1 MASKSKNN
9 IRYQPRKASSR
20 STQAFTV
27 IILLLVVIMILLGL
41 GILSLPNANR
51 NSSKPNDLTNIVRKS
66 QEQSGGDE
74 EGNGERWV
82 EVISWEPR
90 AVVYHNFLTNEECE
104 HLINLAK
111 PNMVKSAVVDEKTG
125 GSKDSRVRTSS
136 GTFLRRGHEIYFWY
150 LNKILRIFSS
160 LDQLSVIL
168 ETNGHPRNGS
178 TSTSSRSK
186 KRKLQFQERFSRQP
200 KFVYCCISFL

>member
-1 MASKSKNN
+1 MEDSEEDESWKS
-9 IRYQPRKASSR
+9 SSR

-51 NSSKPNDLTNIVRKS
+51 KSSKPNDLTNIVRKS
-66 QEQSGGDE
+66 QEQRSGGDE

-90 AVVYHNFLTNEECE
+90 AVVYHNFLNLFDFTNEECE

-111 PNMVKSAVVDEKTG
+111 PNMAKSAVVDEKTG
-125 GSKDSRVRTSS
+125 GSKDSRFASHSYRSNLGKVCC
-136 GTFLRRGHEIYFWY
+136 FLICVYGPF
-150 LNKILRIFSS
+150 LN
-160 LDQLSVIL
+160 V
-168 ETNGHPRNGS
+168 PW
-178 TSTSSRSK
+178 
-186 KRKLQFQERFSRQP
+186 
-200 KFVYCCISFL
+200 

>member
-1 MASKSKNN
+1 MEDNEEDESWKS
-9 IRYQPRKASSR
+9 SSR

-66 QEQSGGDE
+66 QEQRSGGDE

-90 AVVYHNFLTNEECE
+90 AVVYHNFL
-104 HLINLAK
+104 NLF
-111 PNMVKSAVVDEKTG
+111 D
-125 GSKDSRVRTSS
+125 
-136 GTFLRRGHEIYFWY
+136 F
-150 LNKILRIFSS
+150 
-160 LDQLSVIL
+160 VI
-168 ETNGHPRNGS
+168 P
-178 TSTSSRSK
+178 
-186 KRKLQFQERFSRQP
+186 
-200 KFVYCCISFL
+200 